1 MHVIQRA
8 AFTPMRW
15 KNGAGTTLEIALGG
29 RAAGNFDWRLS
40 MALIE
45 QDCAFSS
52 YDGYQRF
59 TTLVSGA
66 GFELLAPDGSTLSF
80 TEVGQLHAY
89 AGSVPFACRLHA
101 GASWDLNLIARQ
113 GFGAHMATLRAGTVP
128 LHVGDGHA
136 AAFIVPLQCPV
147 DIETR
152 VGKVRL
158 ASSDAASLAPG
169 EVAWVTAAGSAG
181 GWIAVATMGRQ
192 GVPLQPILGSPHHTI
207 KGES

>member
-15 KNGAGTTLEIALGG
+15 KNGAGSTLAIALGAPG
-29 RAAGNFDWRLS
+29 GEPFDWRLS

-45 QDCAFSS
+45 RDCAFSA
-52 YDGYQRF
+52 YDGYERF

-80 TEVGQLHAY
+80 TATGQLHAY

-113 GFGAHMATLRAGTVP
+113 GLGAHMATLCAGTLP
-128 LHVGDGHA
+128 LRVGGGQA
-136 AAFIVPLQCPV
+136 PAFIVPLQSPV
-147 DIETR
+147 DITIGAGR
-152 VGKVRL
+152 LRL
-158 ASSDAASLAPG
+158 ASCDAAALAPG
-169 EVAWVTAAGSAG
+169 EVASLTAAPGS
-181 GWIAVATMGRQ
+181 WIAVATVPHQ
-192 GVPLQPILGSPHHTI
+192 GATLRPILDSPQNTR
-207 KGES
+207 